1 MARVL
6 LFLQLLVA
14 LVVLPLWPGL
24 SPVYALW
31 GAVYL
36 ALTLGIPPAAALAV
50 HGTRATGR
58 ALADAWS
65 AVPLGPGAGLSV
77 RIWDLMA
84 RIFPVGGLLG
94 ALAALA
100 GALSSFNPEGSFPAQ
115 GGIAVLFCLV
125 WGLVGLM
132 LARILGRVVVE
143 LTARAPTTLVT
154 LSPALGKKFGLTP
167 REVEAAQAILDG
179 QTYQGAAERMGV
191 AVATVKSHVLSVY
204 QKTGAGNKIELLRWV
219 EAESGRL
226 HQKADGPRTAAG
238 RG

>member
-6 LFLQLLVA
+6 FFLQLILA

-36 ALTLGIPPAAALAV
+36 VVTLGIPPAAALAV
-50 HGTRATGR
+50 HGARATGR

-65 AVPLGPGAGLSV
+65 PVPLGPQAAFSV

-84 RIFPVGGLLG
+84 SVFPVGGLLG
-94 ALAALA
+94 ALAGLT
-100 GALSSFNPEGSFPAQ
+100 GALLSFDPAGPFPVQ
-115 GGIAVLFCLV
+115 VGIALLFCLV
-125 WGLVGLM
+125 WGLVGLL

-143 LTARAPTTLVT
+143 LAARAPKPLVT
-154 LSPALGKKFGLTP
+154 LSSALGARFGLTP

-179 QTYQGAAERMGV
+179 LTYQGAGERLGI
-191 AVATVKSHVLSVY
+191 AVATVKSHVLNVY

-219 EAESGRL
+219 EAESSRL
-226 HQKADGPRTAAG
+226 HQKVDGLPESLG